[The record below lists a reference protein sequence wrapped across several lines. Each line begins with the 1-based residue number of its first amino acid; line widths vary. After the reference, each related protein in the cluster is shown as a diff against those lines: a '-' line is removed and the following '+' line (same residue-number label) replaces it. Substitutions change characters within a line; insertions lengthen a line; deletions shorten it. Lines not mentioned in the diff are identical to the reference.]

1 MSSGWG
7 ISLLVPFRANPGDP
21 GYHERVRNFEWIK
34 AYWEEQLPLAELIHG
49 HDESVPYSK
58 TRAVNDAARRATG
71 DIFVILDADA
81 YLHPEVIEKSAHEI
95 RVARREGRKL
105 WYIPYRRFYRLDD
118 DISRMITWSDPGD
131 PLRLPDPPP
140 RRYVESVQTYSGQS
154 DFRAHWYGALI
165 QVMPREAFEECGGM
179 DERFAGWGAED
190 VAFMRTVDALYAPH
204 KSLARSVCHLYHPRL
219 GKDVTDRKWAGQ
231 ESANSNWPLSKR
243 YLEAKGDPAKMRALV
258 NEYKEADSGTE
269 RGAGRLVRSEGKRN
283 GVEPD
288 PKGRSDDGGGG
299 GSGGVERGGYQRPH
313 LREFDYRIWEPA
325 ITLNGTE
332 LTYRDKEP
340 DDHAGATGI
349 AGRHND
355 EPDGLAGQPCVVPQA
370 ARNSANSSPEVVPL
384 HWIYAAEPSG
394 EALPDSV
401 GAGSTGGARPVGR
414 VKAFFRQ
421 LGDGFTWLW
430 AWYVTPVLQ
439 VFGYGKR
446 TENSPGDDAT

>member
-1 MSSGWG
+1 MASGWG

-49 HDESVPYSK
+49 HDESYPYSK

-71 DIFVILDADA
+71 DVFVILDADA

-95 RVARREGRKL
+95 RVARREGRPT
-105 WYIPYRRFYRLDD
+105 WYVPYRRFYRLDD
-118 DISRMITWSDPGD
+118 EISRMITWSDPGD

-179 DERFAGWGAED
+179 DERFAGWGSED
-190 VAFMRTVDALYAPH
+190 VAFMRAVDALYAPH
-204 KSLARSVCHLYHPRL
+204 KSLARSVCHLYHPRM

-258 NEYKEADSGTE
+258 NEYKEA
-269 RGAGRLVRSEGKRN
+269 GR
-283 GVEPD
+283 D
-288 PKGRSDDGGGG
+288 PKVRSDDGGGKGSAYTGRRG
-299 GSGGVERGGYQRPH
+299 GSGGVERRALEYQ
-313 LREFDYRIWEPA
+313 IWEPV
-325 ITLNGTE
+325 TTFDGTE
-332 LTYRDKEP
+332 LDRREDP
-340 DDHAGATGI
+340 DDVAGA
-349 AGRHND
+349 ARLSGRHDD
-355 EPDGLAGQPCVVPQA
+355 ELDGLAGQPDYAFAP
-370 ARNSANSSPEVVPL
+370 RSTTTNPSPEVVPL
-384 HWIYAAEPSG
+384 HWIYATEPSG

-414 VKAFFRQ
+414 VRAFFRQ
-421 LGDGFTWLW
+421 LGEGFTWLW
-430 AWYVTPVLQ
+430 AWYAVPVLQ